1 MNFYPRGFNLYL
13 LGLTALCLVA
23 VCGCASYRSKER
35 NLAMLRV
42 HIENRA
48 QLQDSG
54 QTISLLRAN
63 PVLVTINNEPFITEA
78 NIEDAVL
85 LQTPGGL
92 AVAIQLDETGA
103 YMLEQYTAA
112 YVGKHMV
119 IFAQWNEKAADSR
132 WLAAPLINHRIADGV
147 LSFTPDASPEETRQ
161 LVVGLNNMAKK
172 LSTKK
177 DK

>member
-13 LGLTALCLVA
+13 LGLTALCLLTA
-23 VCGCASYRSKER
+23 CGCASSGSKEH

-48 QLQDSG
+48 QLSGSG

-78 NIEDAVL
+78 NIVDAVL

-92 AVAIQLDETGA
+92 AVEIQLDETGS
-103 YMLEQYTAA
+103 YMLEQYTSA
-112 YVGKHMV
+112 YVGKHMA
-119 IFAQWNEKAADSR
+119 IFAQWTEKAADSR
-132 WLAAPLINHRIADGV
+132 WLAAPLVNHRIADGV
-147 LSFTPDASPEETRQ
+147 LAFTPDASAEETRQ

-172 LSTKK
+172 LSMKK